1 MLLQTAIQTGFY
13 TLCVITLAYIL
24 TGVYAPA
31 EAFLWTA
38 TAMGA
43 TKL

>member
-1 MLLQTAIQTGFY
+1 MLPQTAMQMGFY

-24 TGVYAPA
+24 TGVYAPT

-38 TAMGA
+38 TVTGVS
-43 TKL
+43 KI